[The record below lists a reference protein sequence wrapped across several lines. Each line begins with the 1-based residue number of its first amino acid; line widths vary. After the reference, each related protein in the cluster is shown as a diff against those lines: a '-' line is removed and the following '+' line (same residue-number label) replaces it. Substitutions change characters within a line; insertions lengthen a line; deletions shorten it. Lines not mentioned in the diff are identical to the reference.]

1 VTYAIEWKPSARKE
15 LRRLDVPV
23 RRRILD
29 AVESLSY
36 EPRPAGS
43 VTLTGSPGWRRIRIG
58 TYRVVYDVRD
68 DALVVLVLRVGS
80 RGAVYRRL
88 GD

>member
-1 VTYAIEWKPSARKE
+1 VTCAIEWKLSARKE
-15 LRRLDVPV
+15 LRRLDVPI
-23 RRRILD
+23 RRRVLD
-29 AVESLSY
+29 AVERLSH

-58 TYRVVYDVRD
+58 TYRVVYEVREE
-68 DALVVLVLRVGS
+68 ALVVLVLRVGS